1 MSKRRPKTVSSS
13 TRVSGHRRG
22 HGHWL
27 SLVTFDG
34 PLRAGPVDVCRQHRW
49 VAASLVRPRDRR
61 ANSHAT
67 SLPRWVGSHR
77 TVRGGEPSE
86 SSGPQSNGS
95 LSRDKPAVT
104 PPPDANSG
112 HCVRSPVAGA
122 PTGFPVPPTWVSWVW
137 ETIRAVGERLSATPS
152 LIFTIGTTGKILKLY
167 LNSDQRSVDR

>member
-13 TRVSGHRRG
+13 TRVSGHWHWHWHG
-22 HGHWL
+22 HGHGL

-34 PLRAGPVDVCRQHRW
+34 PLRAGPADVCRQHRW

-95 LSRDKPAVT
+95 FSREKPAVT
-104 PPPDANSG
+104 PPPDADSG

-122 PTGFPVPPTWVSWVW
+122 PTGFPVPPTWGSWVW
-137 ETIRAVGERLSATPS
+137 GRSGRLANVCPRLHPLFSLSAQPAKS
-152 LIFTIGTTGKILKLY
+152 SNFT
-167 LNSDQRSVDR
+167 